1 MAGGNQ
7 VACGMVGLKSPRYQG
22 MAVIKPMSIFR
33 CPWAGTRK
41 MKEIRIS
48 NGRSL
53 LRKVKARLS
62 VEFLKDG
69 FSVSIVPY
77 FIYCFN
83 TRQEIRIVIL

>member
-1 MAGGNQ
+1 MAGGTQ

-41 MKEIRIS
+41 MKIIRMS
-48 NGRSL
+48 KGRSL
-53 LRKVKARLS
+53 LRKDNARLS

-69 FSVSIVPY
+69 DSTSIVPY
-77 FIYCFN
+77 FIYCSN
-83 TRQEIRIVIL
+83 TSQEIRIVIV